1 MLIKPL
7 LGVASD
13 AIGGYVETRKAKA
26 EQKLTAIKAET
37 EIKKKQIAGEIDW
50 DVEAIKGSKDSWKDE
65 YLTILFSIPL
75 LLCFLPFTVEYVER
89 GFAALAMTP
98 DWYKYTLGVI
108 VSASFGIRGA
118 KLLVGFCFAFCLK
131 FTKKTYTP
139 IQLARVVIFSRYF
152 QKQNRRTRLN

>member
-1 MLIKPL
+1 MLQLLLKPL

-13 AIGGYVETRKAKA
+13 VVGGIVATKKAKA
-26 EQKLTAIKAET
+26 EQKLTKIKAET
-37 EIKKKQIAGEIDW
+37 EVLQQQIKGEIDW
-50 DVEAIKGSKDSWKDE
+50 DVEAIKGSRESWKDE

-108 VSASFGIRGA
+108 VSASFGIKGA
-118 KLLVGFCFAFCLK
+118 SK
-131 FTKKTYTP
+131 FIGKK
-139 IQLARVVIFSRYF
+139 
-152 QKQNRRTRLN
+152 

>member
-1 MLIKPL
+1 MLQMLIKPL

-13 AIGGYVETRKAKA
+13 AIGGYMETKKVKAK
-26 EQKLTAIKAET
+26 QKLVKIEAET
-37 EIKKKQIAGEIDW
+37 EIVKQQIKGEIDW
-50 DVEAIKGSKDSWKDE
+50 DVEAIKGSKESWKDE

-108 VSASFGIRGA
+108 VSASFGIKGA
-118 KLLVGFCFAFCLK
+118 SK
-131 FTKKTYTP
+131 FFKK
-139 IQLARVVIFSRYF
+139 
-152 QKQNRRTRLN
+152 

>member
-1 MLIKPL
+1 MLQMLIKPL

-13 AIGGYVETRKAKA
+13 AIGGYIETKKAKA
-26 EQKLTAIKAET
+26 KQKLVKIEAET
-37 EIKKKQIAGEIDW
+37 EIVKQQIKGEIDW
-50 DVEAIKGSKDSWKDE
+50 DVEAIKGSKESWKDE

-108 VSASFGIRGA
+108 VSASFGIKGA
-118 KLLVGFCFAFCLK
+118 SK
-131 FTKKTYTP
+131 FFKK
-139 IQLARVVIFSRYF
+139 
-152 QKQNRRTRLN
+152 

>member
-1 MLIKPL
+1 MLRMLIKPL

-13 AIGGYVETRKAKA
+13 AIGGYMETKKAKA
-26 EQKLTAIKAET
+26 KQKLVKIEAET
-37 EIKKKQIAGEIDW
+37 EIVKQQIKGEVDW
-50 DVEAIKGSKDSWKDE
+50 DLEAIKGSKDSWKDE

-108 VSASFGIRGA
+108 VSASFGIKGA
-118 KLLVGFCFAFCLK
+118 TK
-131 FTKKTYTP
+131 FFGKK
-139 IQLARVVIFSRYF
+139 
-152 QKQNRRTRLN
+152 

>member
-13 AIGGYVETRKAKA
+13 VVGGIVATKKAKA
-26 EQKLTAIKAET
+26 EQKLIKIKAET
-37 EIKKKQIAGEIDW
+37 ELMTKQIKGEIDW
-50 DVEAIKGSKDSWKDE
+50 DVEAIKSSKESWKDE

-108 VSASFGIRGA
+108 VSASFGIKGA
-118 KLLVGFCFAFCLK
+118 TK
-131 FTKKTYTP
+131 FFGK
-139 IQLARVVIFSRYF
+139 
-152 QKQNRRTRLN
+152 N

>member
-1 MLIKPL
+1 MLQMLIKPL
-7 LGVASD
+7 LGVAGD
-13 AIGGYVETRKAKA
+13 AIGGYIETKKAKA
-26 EQKLTAIKAET
+26 KQKLVKIEAET
-37 EIKKKQIAGEIDW
+37 EIVKQQIKGEIDW
-50 DVEAIKGSKDSWKDE
+50 DVEAIKGSKESWKDE

-118 KLLVGFCFAFCLK
+118 TK
-131 FTKKTYTP
+131 FFGKK
-139 IQLARVVIFSRYF
+139 
-152 QKQNRRTRLN
+152 

>member
-7 LGVASD
+7 LGVASE
-13 AIGGYVETRKAKA
+13 AIGGYMETKKAKA
-26 EQKLTAIKAET
+26 KQKLVKIEAET
-37 EIKKKQIAGEIDW
+37 EIVKQQIKGEIDW
-50 DVEAIKGSKDSWKDE
+50 DVEAIKGSKESWKDE

-108 VSASFGIRGA
+108 VSASFGIKGA
-118 KLLVGFCFAFCLK
+118 GQAMKIIG
-131 FTKKTYTP
+131 KK
-139 IQLARVVIFSRYF
+139 
-152 QKQNRRTRLN
+152 

>member
-1 MLIKPL
+1 MLQMLIKPL

-13 AIGGYVETRKAKA
+13 AIGGYVETKKAKA
-26 EQKLTAIKAET
+26 KQKLVKIEAET
-37 EIKKKQIAGEIDW
+37 EIVKQQIKGEVDW
-50 DVEAIKGSKDSWKDE
+50 DLEAIKGSKDSWKDE

-108 VSASFGIRGA
+108 VSASFGIKGA
-118 KLLVGFCFAFCLK
+118 SK
-131 FTKKTYTP
+131 FFGKK
-139 IQLARVVIFSRYF
+139 
-152 QKQNRRTRLN
+152 

>member
-1 MLIKPL
+1 MLQMLIKPL
-7 LGVASD
+7 LGVAGD
-13 AIGGYVETRKAKA
+13 AIGGYIETKKAKA
-26 EQKLTAIKAET
+26 KQKLVKIEAET
-37 EIKKKQIAGEIDW
+37 EIVKQQIKGEVDW
-50 DVEAIKGSKDSWKDE
+50 DLEAIKGSKDSWKDE

-118 KLLVGFCFAFCLK
+118 TK
-131 FTKKTYTP
+131 FFGKK
-139 IQLARVVIFSRYF
+139 
-152 QKQNRRTRLN
+152 

>member
-1 MLIKPL
+1 MLQMLIKPL

-13 AIGGYVETRKAKA
+13 AIGGYMETKKAKA
-26 EQKLTAIKAET
+26 KQKLVKIEAET
-37 EIKKKQIAGEIDW
+37 EIVKQQIKGEVDW
-50 DVEAIKGSKDSWKDE
+50 DLEAIKGSKDSWKDE

-108 VSASFGIRGA
+108 VSASFGIKGA
-118 KLLVGFCFAFCLK
+118 SKLYTLSSLK
-131 FTKKTYTP
+131 ISFVSKIGLT
-139 IQLARVVIFSRYF
+139 L
-152 QKQNRRTRLN
+152 